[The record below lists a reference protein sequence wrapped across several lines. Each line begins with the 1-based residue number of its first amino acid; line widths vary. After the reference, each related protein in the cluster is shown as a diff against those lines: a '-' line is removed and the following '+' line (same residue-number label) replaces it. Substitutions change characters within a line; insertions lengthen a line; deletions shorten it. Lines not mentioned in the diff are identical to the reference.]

1 MSRASS
7 FASPRMTPSNFP
19 TTSTGRYKRSFRNL
33 LIDSR
38 FQLKYTGFLVLVAI
52 VVSGLLGGF
61 LYTTSREVLA
71 ESKRVVDESARVVE
85 ESRKVSD
92 VVMMS
97 IKDNYGQDTDLAQA
111 FNEEAAKSDQKVLD
125 QQHLLVEQEKMLV
138 HKQQRM
144 LAALVGAFVLLVA
157 IIGCFGIW
165 FTHKIA
171 GPIYKMKI
179 LLRQVGDGR
188 LVFQG
193 KLRKGDE
200 LQDFFE
206 AFSSMVDKLRE
217 RQAHEVAQLDV
228 ALKAAGVAGANQES
242 LAKVQLV
249 RDEMKRA
256 IDG

>member
-1 MSRASS
+1 
-7 FASPRMTPSNFP
+7 MTTSNFP
-19 TTSTGRYKRSFRNL
+19 TTSTGRYKRSVRNL

-38 FQLKYTGFLVLVAI
+38 FQLKYTGILVLVAI
-52 VVSGLLGGF
+52 AVSSLLGGF
-61 LYTTSREVLA
+61 LYRTSREVVA
-71 ESKRVVDESARVVE
+71 ESARVVDESARVVE
-85 ESRKVSD
+85 ESKKVSD

-97 IKDNYGQDTDLAQA
+97 IKDNYGQDGDLAQA
-111 FNEEAAKSDQKVLD
+111 FNEEAQKSDQKVLE
-125 QQHLLVEQEKMLV
+125 QQKLLIAQQRALV
-138 HKQQRM
+138 IQQQRM
-144 LAALVGAFVLLVA
+144 FVSLVAAFAALVLL
-157 IIGCFGIW
+157 IGGFGIW
-165 FTHKIA
+165 FTHKIS

-206 AFSSMVDKLRE
+206 AFSSMVDKLRD
-217 RQAHEVAQLDV
+217 RQGKEVAQLD
-228 ALKAAGVAGANQES
+228 AAIRMAGAAGASQES
-242 LAKVQLV
+242 LSKVQLV

>member
-1 MSRASS
+1 
-7 FASPRMTPSNFP
+7 MTTSNFP

-38 FQLKYTGFLVLVAI
+38 FQLKYTGFLVSVAM
-52 VVSGLLGGF
+52 VVSVLLGGF
-61 LYTTSREVLA
+61 LYATSREVLDQ
-71 ESKRVVDESARVVE
+71 SQRVVDESARVVE

-125 QQHLLVEQEKMLV
+125 QQKMLV
-138 HKQQRM
+138 LQQRALIRQQQKM
-144 LAALVGAFVLLVA
+144 LAALVGALALLVLL
-157 IIGCFGIW
+157 IGAFGIW
-165 FTHKIA
+165 FTHKIS
-171 GPIYKMKI
+171 GPIYKMKM

-188 LVFQG
+188 LVFNG
-193 KLRKGDE
+193 RLRKGDE

-206 AFSSMVDKLRE
+206 AFSSMVDKLRD
-217 RQAHEVAQLDV
+217 RQAKEVAQLDA
-228 ALKAAGVAGANQES
+228 ALKMAGAAGATQES
-242 LAKVQLV
+242 LAKVELV